1 MDHSLDC
8 HDVDVDPE
16 VLHDKEDISFNGVV
30 LKFSNMIPPHGQVY
44 KSEKVGYKNIFFFLL
59 FNLFKRGMRQLSAST
74 TRPTA
79 SLGL

>member
-44 KSEKVGYKNIFFFLL
+44 KSKKVAILNFFLL
-59 FNLFKRGMRQLSAST
+59 FYLFKRGMRQSSAST